1 MKSFR
6 WKLILLLILFIPG
19 FAQGATHSLF
29 LKYQPMKDFTSL
41 QEKIGTNLGM
51 APFKDERSETLYIG
65 VHVPLLGS
73 SNYFKSDPFP
83 LEKAIKE
90 SLSGPLSRNGIKTV
104 SISDWDGKPESLKDM
119 ETDSV
124 LMIQI
129 KRFWIEG
136 RAALFRTYAQTS
148 IRLVIH
154 LGVKKEAKVF
164 SKNVE
169 VEKEVTLPRLTPEGM
184 EATLNGIL
192 TEIFDSFFSKPY

>member
-1 MKSFR
+1 
-6 WKLILLLILFIPG
+6 
-19 FAQGATHSLF
+19 
-29 LKYQPMKDFTSL
+29 MKDFTSL
-41 QEKIGTNLGM
+41 HQKIGTNLGM
-51 APFKDERSETLYIG
+51 APFKDERTDTLYIG
-65 VHVPLLGS
+65 IHTSLWGS

-136 RAALFRTYAQTS
+136 RAAPFRTYAQTS

-164 SKNVE
+164 TKNVE
-169 VEKEVTLPRLTPEGM
+169 VEKEVTLPRLTPEAM
-184 EATLNGIL
+184 EKTLNDIL
-192 TEIFDSFFSKPY
+192 TDIFDVFFANPY

>member
-6 WKLILLLILFIPG
+6 WKLILLFIFFIPG
-19 FAQGATHSLF
+19 CAQGATHSLF
-29 LKYQPMKDFTSL
+29 IKYQPMKDFASL
-41 QEKIGTNLGM
+41 HQKIGTNLGM
-51 APFKDERSETLYIG
+51 APFKDERTDTLYIG
-65 VHVPLLGS
+65 IHTSLWGS

-136 RAALFRTYAQTS
+136 RAAPFRTYAQTS

-164 SKNVE
+164 TKNVE

-184 EATLNGIL
+184 EATLNEIL
-192 TEIFDSFFSKPY
+192 TDIFDSFFSKPY